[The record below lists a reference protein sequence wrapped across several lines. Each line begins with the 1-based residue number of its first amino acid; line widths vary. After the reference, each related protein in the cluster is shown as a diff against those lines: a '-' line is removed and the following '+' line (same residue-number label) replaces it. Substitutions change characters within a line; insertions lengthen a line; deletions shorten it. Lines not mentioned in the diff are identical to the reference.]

1 LSDEHELLARARRFD
16 QDALGRIHDEYYGP
30 LFRYALYR
38 TGDPETAKDIAS
50 DVLMRLLE
58 GLRAGTGPTAT
69 LAGWLFGVAARVVS
83 DHFRHAYRA
92 PQVELSDGLADP
104 HATPTSLTV
113 AALQREELR
122 QAMATLTEEQQHVIA
137 LRFGQDI
144 PIQQVARMMGKTE
157 GAVKQLQARAV
168 AALARKMKR
177 DAR

>member
-1 LSDEHELLARARRFD
+1 MSDEHELLARARCFD
-16 QDALGRIHDEYYGP
+16 RDALGQIHDKYYAP
-30 LFRYALYR
+30 LFQYALYR

-83 DHFRHAYRA
+83 DYFRRAYRA
-92 PQVELSDGLADP
+92 PQTELSDGLADP

-122 QAMATLTEEQQHVIA
+122 QAVATLTEEQQHVIA
-137 LRFGQDI
+137 LRFGQNM
-144 PIQQVARMMGKTE
+144 PLQQIAKMMGKTE
-157 GAVKQLQARAV
+157 GAVKQLQARAI

-177 DAR
+177 DA

>member
-1 LSDEHELLARARRFD
+1 LSNEHELLAQARRFD
-16 QDALGRIHDEYYGP
+16 QAALGRIHDKYYGP

-38 TGDPETAKDIAS
+38 TGDPETAQDIAS

-83 DHFRHAYRA
+83 DHFRLAYRA
-92 PQVELSDGLADP
+92 PKVELSDGLADP
-104 HATPTSLTV
+104 HATPTSLTI

-122 QAMATLTEEQQHVIA
+122 QAVATLTEEQQHVIA

-144 PIQQVARMMGKTE
+144 PIQQVALMMGKTE

-177 DAR
+177 DA

>member
-16 QDALGRIHDEYYGP
+16 QAALGRIHDEYYGP

-38 TGDPETAKDIAS
+38 TGDPETAQDIAS

-83 DHFRHAYRA
+83 DHFRLAYRA
-92 PQVELSDGLADP
+92 PKVELSDGLADP
-104 HATPTSLTV
+104 HATPTSLTI

-122 QAMATLTEEQQHVIA
+122 QAVATLTEEQQHVIA

-177 DAR
+177 DA